1 MATTPLQ
8 TPIKSDYDIL
18 QEMAEEVSALLKEM
32 SGIQVEKST
41 AILFIKEKCKTWREA
56 EFRWASTE
64 KGKREIEL
72 EYLLRGYKERMSA
85 LRARI
90 NSNRAY

>member
-56 EFRWASTE
+56 DLRWATTPS
-64 KGKREIEL
+64 GKREIEL
-72 EYLLRGYKERMSA
+72 GYLLRAYKERISA
-85 LRARI
+85 LRNKI
-90 NSNRAY
+90 NSFKSY

>member
-1 MATTPLQ
+1 MTEV
-8 TPIKSDYDIL
+8 KDDYAIL

-41 AILFIKEKCKTWREA
+41 AILFIKEKCKTWREVDL
-56 EFRWASTE
+56 RWATTPS
-64 KGKREIEL
+64 GKREIEL
-72 EYLLRGYKERMSA
+72 GYLLRAYKERMSA
-85 LRARI
+85 LKARI